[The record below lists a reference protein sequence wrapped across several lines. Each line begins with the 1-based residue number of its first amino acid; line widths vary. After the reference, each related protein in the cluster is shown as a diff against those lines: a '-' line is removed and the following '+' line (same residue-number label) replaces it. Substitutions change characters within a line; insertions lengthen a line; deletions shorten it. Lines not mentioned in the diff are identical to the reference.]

1 MVVVVVIVV
10 VVVLVVVIIVV
21 VVCLQPINTE
31 TNKMYKVVRNR
42 ISSSVMCQ
50 I

>member
-1 MVVVVVIVV
+1 MVVVVIVV

-21 VVCLQPINTE
+21 VICLQPINTE
-31 TNKMYKVVRNR
+31 ANKTYKVVRNR
-42 ISSSVMCQ
+42 ISGSVMCQ